1 VSAKRKVEYK
11 KSEESRAQVIDAA
24 ISVLADKGITGTS
37 VQEIADA
44 AGISKGSIHY
54 HFASKEELLERV
66 LQRCFERIEVRV
78 REAFELPGGPL
89 ERMNRALYEMWA
101 VRRDGEPEVRVLTEL
116 HVLARQNASIR
127 KAFAAE
133 MRKAR
138 QQMIDIGLKQLIEM
152 GLKPRVPVEVLPRML
167 VAKLDGL
174 ALQYELEPF
183 SKEEEEAVLA
193 AIHTTAIALFEI

>member
-1 VSAKRKVEYK
+1 VSAKRKTEYK

-24 ISVLADKGITGTS
+24 ITVLADKGITGTS

-66 LQRCFERIEVRV
+66 LTRCFERIEARV
-78 REAFELPGGPL
+78 TEVFERPGTPL

-101 VRRDGEPEVRVLTEL
+101 VRRDGEAEVRVLTEL
-116 HVLARQNASIR
+116 HVLARQNSSIR

-138 QQMIDIGLKQLIEM
+138 QQIVDVGLKQLIEM
-152 GLKPRVPVEVLPRML
+152 GLKPRVPVDVLPRML

-174 ALQYELEPF
+174 ALQHELEPF
-183 SKEEEEAVLA
+183 TKEEEEAVLA
-193 AIHTTAIALFEI
+193 AVQTTAIALFEM

>member
-1 VSAKRKVEYK
+1 VTKRKSEYK

-24 ISVLADKGITGTS
+24 ITVLADKGITRTS

-44 AGISKGSIHY
+44 AGISKGSVHY
-54 HFASKEELLERV
+54 HFANKEELLERV
-66 LQRCFERIEVRV
+66 LERCFERLEVRV
-78 REAFELPGGPL
+78 REVFELPGSPL

-101 VRRDGEPEVRVLTEL
+101 VRRDGEPEVRVLSEL
-116 HVLARQNASIR
+116 QVLARQNPTIR
-127 KAFAAE
+127 KAFAAQ

-138 QQMIDIGLKQLIEM
+138 QQIIDVGLKQLLEM

-167 VAKLDGL
+167 IAKLDGL

-183 SKEEEEAVLA
+183 GKEEEAAVIA
-193 AIHTTAIALFEI
+193 AFQTTAIALFEM